1 MARPIR
7 ARTAPRSRN
16 RQRSEQGKPTAGSPP
31 SKSALAIRSPS
42 RRLSGERL
50 ARLRGRDALATAGKM
65 PALLSRER
73 GKQEESKRNGT
84 ASLRTQPT
92 CPHPQAQLAG
102 TVPPAPRIETSRNHG
117 ANLIKIWGRP
127 AQLAAQNE
135 KSCECRIRA
144 SAIFENGRLP
154 QRDRERRLR

>member
-7 ARTAPRSRN
+7 ARMAPRNRN
-16 RQRSEQGKPTAGSPP
+16 HQRSEQGKPTAGS
-31 SKSALAIRSPS
+31 SHSESALAIRSRTWQT
-42 RRLSGERL
+42 RRIKKKRDSIFAYSAELS
-50 ARLRGRDALATAGKM
+50 
-65 PALLSRER
+65 
-73 GKQEESKRNGT
+73 
-84 ASLRTQPT
+84 ASTGST
-92 CPHPQAQLAG
+92 FAG

-135 KSCECRIRA
+135 KSREGRIRA

-154 QRDRERRLR
+154 QRDSEGRLR